1 MENITNLNFDSYNKQ
16 LTKEKTIKRNNSID
30 IKFHKNLIENE
41 DLKIK
46 RYKSLDKIP
55 KKGPDVLFDFDDVY
69 TSRVKNIFPF
79 IVKINNTDI
88 ENNCNKCNN
97 KFSFYCFKCNNHL
110 CIECKSSHIGHSFI
124 NFEDIKIDNEDITKA
139 IIIIKQ
145 NISSLYREYFSKNKN
160 IDENLYKNEI
170 IRFAWFILRKY
181 KREKIIFLIFTIS
194 CIFSN

>member
-1 MENITNLNFDSYNKQ
+1 MRIIVISVIINF
-16 LTKEKTIKRNNSID
+16 L
-30 IKFHKNLIENE
+30 
-41 DLKIK
+41 
-46 RYKSLDKIP
+46 
-55 KKGPDVLFDFDDVY
+55 
-69 TSRVKNIFPF
+69 F
-79 IVKINNTDI
+79 IVSNVIFI
-88 ENNCNKCNN
+88 
-97 KFSFYCFKCNNHL
+97 F

-194 CIFSN
+194 FTFSN